1 MFDID
6 SVPSSPC
13 VEEINFNAREPCV
26 SHAQVFVSRPR
37 AARLPKTCR
46 PARRHRNL
54 VGAMMGRKWK
64 ARTKRDLMI
73 EVWEHLD
80 CESVGAREL
89 EEIMNAVRERFN
101 GGAIESPAAI
111 ARLLADEGAEL
122 RHAEVLE
129 ADARWRTVDPYE
141 PMLRNVLRFS
151 DFDQAANSIRRLEN
165 LRKQLTR
172 KKDEEGLRRVRETAL
187 RGKQRAQMI
196 AANKS
201 VAGSKRAEK
210 EEIAQWFTIWLQT
223 PEMFDD
229 WVALRRNS
237 KEFKKRFQADDTAE
251 ESSAE

>member
-1 MFDID
+1 M
-6 SVPSSPC
+6 
-13 VEEINFNAREPCV
+13 
-26 SHAQVFVSRPR
+26 
-37 AARLPKTCR
+37 
-46 PARRHRNL
+46 ARR
-54 VGAMMGRKWK
+54 AWK
-64 ARTKRDLMI
+64 ARTKRELMI

-80 CESVGAREL
+80 CETVGAREL
-89 EEIMNAVRERFN
+89 REIMDAVRERFD
-101 GGAIESPAAI
+101 GGAIESPATI

-165 LRKQLTR
+165 LRKQLAR

-201 VAGSKRAEK
+201 VAECKRAEK

-229 WVALRRNS
+229 WVALRRDS
-237 KEFKKRFQADDTAE
+237 KDFRKRFEVE
-251 ESSAE
+251 ESDEKPSSG